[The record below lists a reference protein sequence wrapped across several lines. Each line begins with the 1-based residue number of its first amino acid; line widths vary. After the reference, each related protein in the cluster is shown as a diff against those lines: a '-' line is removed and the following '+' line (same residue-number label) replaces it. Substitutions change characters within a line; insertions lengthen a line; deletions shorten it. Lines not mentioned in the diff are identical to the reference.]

1 MKTNNYKSL
10 TIVGGSGFIGKSI
23 IDSFNRGLLR
33 KHQIN
38 KINIICRKKIN
49 FKNKRLNLKKVNII
63 YSDIKILARLPKSD
77 FYIYAAESTNLN
89 FYNKKNN
96 IKNINHHKQSITN
109 FIKLVTKLNNIKI
122 LYISSGSVNSK
133 GYINQSDSYKN
144 LYTKLKIFS
153 ENRIKKLEKYKVK
166 TSIARC
172 YSFVGP
178 HLPLNNHYAIGNF
191 LWQAKYDKKIIV
203 RKKNKVIRSYLYAD
217 DMVEWLIKILKNS
230 KKRTVLYN
238 VGSDQPIELLD
249 LAKKITKLFKNKVL
263 ISKERYESKKIDKY
277 VPIIRKTKNDLKVK
291 ILYNLT
297 KSLKKSLK
305 FV

>member
-1 MKTNNYKSL
+1 MKTNFNYSL

-33 KHQIN
+33 KHQI
-38 KINIICRKKIN
+38 KKLNIICRKKIK
-49 FKNKRLNLKKVNII
+49 FKKKKLDLKKISI
-63 YSDIKILARLPKSD
+63 TYSDIKTLKKLPKSNL
-77 FYIYAAESTNLN
+77 YIYAAESTDSN
-89 FYNKKNN
+89 FYNKKNA
-96 IKNINHHKQSITN
+96 KNINQHKQSIKN
-109 FIKLVTKLNNIKI
+109 FIKLVAKYNNVKV
-122 LYISSGSVNSK
+122 LYISSGSVNS
-133 GYINQSDSYKN
+133 GSSLNQQNTYKN

-153 ENRIKKLEKYKVK
+153 ENQIKKLEKYKVK

-178 HLPLNNHYAIGNF
+178 HLPFNNHYAVGNF
-191 LWQAKYDKKIIV
+191 LRQAKYNKKIILL
-203 RKKNKVIRSYLYAD
+203 KKNKVIRSYLYSD
-217 DMVEWLIKILKNS
+217 DMVEWLINILNNS

-238 VGSDQPIELLD
+238 VGSDKSIELTD
-249 LAKKITKLFKNKVL
+249 LAKKITKLFKKKIL
-263 ISKERYESKKIDKY
+263 ISKERYESKKVDKY

-297 KSLKKSLK
+297 KSLKKSLR

>member
-1 MKTNNYKSL
+1 M
-10 TIVGGSGFIGKSI
+10 
-23 IDSFNRGLLR
+23 
-33 KHQIN
+33 
-38 KINIICRKKIN
+38 
-49 FKNKRLNLKKVNII
+49 
-63 YSDIKILARLPKSD
+63 
-77 FYIYAAESTNLN
+77 
-89 FYNKKNN
+89 
-96 IKNINHHKQSITN
+96 
-109 FIKLVTKLNNIKI
+109 
-122 LYISSGSVNSK
+122 
-133 GYINQSDSYKN
+133 
-144 LYTKLKIFS
+144 
-153 ENRIKKLEKYKVK
+153 K

-191 LWQAKYDKKIIV
+191 LRQAKYDKKITV
-203 RKKNKVIRSYLYAD
+203 HKKNKVIRSYLYAD

-238 VGSDQPIELLD
+238 VGSDRPIELLD